1 MPRLRGLSLS
11 ALALSLLAPAL
22 AHGQRCVVDVVVM
35 NVDRRVSG
43 PVSVECSRPH
53 SVPFGNWGA
62 EFPYFGVQRLRDGYQ
77 FSGWKAE
84 DGWLQWNSCTTD
96 FAPPDP
102 LYYNDDDYTAQV
114 AMPNVVNVVESRRE
128 HSYTGLEG
136 VTCERLLDNPV
147 IEFGSATEPIE
158 LKVYEL
164 DRRILIDGPDH
175 VATLSYDPIAVPY
188 LCEDEWSCRGESEWV
203 RPASGDDRV
212 FARLKLEVH
221 LRKAE

>member
-1 MPRLRGLSLS
+1 M
-11 ALALSLLAPAL
+11 
-22 AHGQRCVVDVVVM
+22 
-35 NVDRRVSG
+35 
-43 PVSVECSRPH
+43 
-53 SVPFGNWGA
+53 
-62 EFPYFGVQRLRDGYQ
+62 
-77 FSGWKAE
+77 
-84 DGWLQWNSCTTD
+84 QWNSCTND

-203 RPASGDDRV
+203 RPTSGDGRV

-221 LRKAE
+221 LRQAE